1 MESAS
6 VTVRLRPTTVA
17 DLDYV
22 LAAEQADENRAF
34 VTSWPREQHGAAL
47 SDADLLHRII
57 ENESGE
63 TVGFMLVAGVAQPH
77 RSIEFRRIVITR
89 KGSGYGRAAVRALQ
103 DLAFTDLRAHRLWLD
118 VKEHNSRARGLYE
131 REGFVKEG
139 CLRECLLGSNGFESV
154 VLMSILEQEYHARSR
169 Q

>member
-34 VTSWPREQHGAAL
+34 VMSWPREQHGAAL

-57 ENESGE
+57 EDESGE

-131 REGFVKEG
+131 REGFVEEG

-154 VLMSILEQEYHARSR
+154 VLMSILEQEYHARRR

>member
-1 MESAS
+1 MDSQS

-22 LAAEQADENRAF
+22 LSAEQSDENRVF
-34 VTSWPREQHGAAL
+34 VTSWPREQHGSAL

-57 ENESGE
+57 ENEDGE
-63 TVGFMLVAGVAQPH
+63 TVGFMLLAGLAQPH

-103 DLAFTDLRAHRLWLD
+103 ELAFTDLRAHRLWLD
-118 VKEHNSRARGLYE
+118 VKEHNTRARSLYE
-131 REGFVKEG
+131 REGFVVEG
-139 CLRECLLGSNGFESV
+139 CLRDCLLGSTGFESV
-154 VLMSILEQEYHARSR
+154 VLMSMLEHEYHARR
-169 Q
+169 PH